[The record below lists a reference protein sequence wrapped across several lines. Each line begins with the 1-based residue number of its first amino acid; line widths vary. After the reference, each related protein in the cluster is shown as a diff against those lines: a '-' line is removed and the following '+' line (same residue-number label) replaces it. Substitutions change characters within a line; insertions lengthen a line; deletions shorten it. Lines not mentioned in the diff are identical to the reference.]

1 LAESGEGVA
10 IADVWLRSRHG
21 ATGIPAPVHTD
32 EEVQAWV
39 RGVLLPSCEVWVA
52 TEGEDLAGMM
62 VLSGEWI
69 EQLYVSPEHQRRG
82 HGSRLLGVAK
92 AERDSLALW
101 TFETNL
107 VARGFYE
114 AHGFIPAGASS
125 SDNEEKAPAICYRWR
140 R

>member
-1 LAESGEGVA
+1 MEAARHGVRLAESGEGVA

-69 EQLYVSPEHQRRG
+69 EQLYVSPETSGVVTGRG
-82 HGSRLLGVAK
+82 CSAWPRPSATRSRSG
-92 AERDSLALW
+92 RSRPTW
-101 TFETNL
+101 S
-107 VARGFYE
+107 RE
-114 AHGFIPAGASS
+114 ASMRHMASS
-125 SDNEEKAPAICYRWR
+125 RPALPAR
-140 R
+140 